1 MTARRNSTAAGR
13 DAYRDRHPQRV
24 PPTTN
29 TPTTGTAPT
38 GRATPT
44 ATHAGNPTTDRR
56 SPHTFR

>member
-38 GRATPT
+38 GRAT
-44 ATHAGNPTTDRR
+44 HAGNPTTDRR
-56 SPHTFR
+56 SPHTFKEHP